1 MVSLRPLVVS
11 QYRRT
16 VPRVAGSPQ
25 RSPIRVVVGLF
36 LLLILAGTF
45 LLALPWSSRG
55 NGTGILTAL
64 FTATSAVCVT
74 GLTVVDTAAHWT
86 PFGKTVILLLIQ
98 IGGLGIVTLAT
109 GFYIAAS
116 ERLGL
121 TQARML
127 AAEKASTGLSSPR
140 ELVKRVLAVTLVGE
154 GVLAALLAARL
165 VATHDYE
172 PVTAVILGVFHAVS
186 AWNNAG
192 FALHG
197 ENLVRFAGDPFILL
211 VVSGGVILGGL
222 GFPIVYALMR
232 MRRRDLANLHA
243 RLTLAATGI
252 LLGVGFFAVL
262 AGEWSNVATLGNLP
276 VAEKFPL
283 AFFTAVQPRTA
294 GFNAIDITAQT
305 PATLLVTILLMFVG
319 GASASTAGGIKV
331 GTLAVLVLALR
342 SEIRGRPDVAAFR
355 RRIAGTVLR
364 QAHTILLLSGAV
376 LTTGALLLMG
386 TGMGFLGAIFE
397 AASAIGTVGLSHAG
411 TQNVTGTGRIVL
423 ILLMFLGRL
432 GPLTLAVSMT
442 GRGRTPLHRYPEE
455 RPLIG

>member
-1 MVSLRPLVVS
+1 
-11 QYRRT
+11 
-16 VPRVAGSPQ
+16 VAGSPQ

-36 LLLILAGTF
+36 LLLILAGTL

-55 NGTGILTAL
+55 GTGLLTAL

-98 IGGLGIVTLAT
+98 VGGLGIVTLAT
-109 GFYIAAS
+109 GIYIAAS

-140 ELVKRVLAVTLVGE
+140 EIVKRVLAVTLVGE
-154 GVLAALLAARL
+154 GVLSLLLAARFAAAHDYDPFTA
-165 VATHDYE
+165 ATH
-172 PVTAVILGVFHAVS
+172 GVFHAVS

-197 ENLVRFAGDPFILL
+197 DNLVRFAGDPF
-211 VVSGGVILGGL
+211 VMFTVSGGVILGGL
-222 GFPIVYALMR
+222 GFPIVYALLR

-252 LLGVGFFAVL
+252 LLGVGFLAVL

-276 VAEKFPL
+276 VAEKLPL

-294 GFNAIDITAQT
+294 GFNALDIAAQT

-342 SEIRGRPDVAAFR
+342 SEILGRPDVAAFK

-364 QAHTILLLSGAV
+364 QAHTILLLSGTV
-376 LTTGALLLMG
+376 LATGALLLMG
-386 TGMGFLGAIFE
+386 AGMGFLGALFE
-397 AASAIGTVGLSHAG
+397 AASALGTVGLSHAG
-411 TQNVTGTGRIVL
+411 TQNVTEAGRVVL
-423 ILLMFLGRL
+423 IVLMFLGRL

-442 GRGRTPLHRYPEE
+442 RRDRTPLHRYPEE